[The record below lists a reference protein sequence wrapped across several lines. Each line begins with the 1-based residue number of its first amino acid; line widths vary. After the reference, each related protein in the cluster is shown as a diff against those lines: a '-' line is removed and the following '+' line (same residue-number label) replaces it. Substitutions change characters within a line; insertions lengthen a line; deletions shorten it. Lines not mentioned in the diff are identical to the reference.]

1 MHLDALAEGV
11 SQADVLDGQS
21 QEMVLRYP
29 ERFWEWINQ
38 SSQFA
43 GDLPNI

>member
-21 QEMVLRYP
+21 QEMVLRYGKCV
-29 ERFWEWINQ
+29 WEWITQ

-43 GDLPNI
+43 GDLPNK

>member
-29 ERFWEWINQ
+29 ERFWEWIKPIVPVGRR
-38 SSQFA
+38 S
-43 GDLPNI
+43 P

>member
-29 ERFWEWINQ
+29 EAFLGVDNPIVPVCRR
-38 SSQFA
+38 S
-43 GDLPNI
+43 P